1 MQYNCSRQPGRGIHT
16 PTPMGDDLYVSHPGL
31 MTLEEQEDA
40 EYVASYPPEVQAL
53 LLGKALEAPSPD
65 AEGLQ
70 EFEKRPPA
78 LGFTASDLMV
88 LECYAASDAITDVER
103 RHVFRILRAQMLRQL
118 ISCRGCGSVRELVAV
133 LRDELKAGTPATVPR
148 WYSFSTTTM
157 GPRRLGYKKC
167 SSRGCLNT
175 EDLQHKFLSC
185 AACKVPYYCSPVCQR
200 RDWKARHKHVCASG
214 RDQREYMQNAGAL
227 LQRLSDMS
235 LTGQDAVF
243 GPGGAMMA
251 VSSGD
256 RSNIAASSCQAAVTA
271 ADTNPAVIA
280 RRAFLRAEKQR
291 AKEVANPPE
300 PPPPSPPSGD
310 PLIDAVVRVRQNSQ
324 KELTAAQLH
333 SHLVLEMEW
342 QDVSLAAVKKASSK
356 AAKLAAR
363 PR

>member
-1 MQYNCSRQPGRGIHT
+1 
-16 PTPMGDDLYVSHPGL
+16 
-31 MTLEEQEDA
+31 
-40 EYVASYPPEVQAL
+40 
-53 LLGKALEAPSPD
+53 
-65 AEGLQ
+65 
-70 EFEKRPPA
+70 
-78 LGFTASDLMV
+78 
-88 LECYAASDAITDVER
+88 
-103 RHVFRILRAQMLRQL
+103 
-118 ISCRGCGSVRELVAV
+118 
-133 LRDELKAGTPATVPR
+133 
-148 WYSFSTTTM
+148 
-157 GPRRLGYKKC
+157 
-167 SSRGCLNT
+167 
-175 EDLQHKFLSC
+175 
-185 AACKVPYYCSPVCQR
+185 
-200 RDWKARHKHVCASG
+200 
-214 RDQREYMQNAGAL
+214 
-227 LQRLSDMS
+227 
-235 LTGQDAVF
+235 
-243 GPGGAMMA
+243 MA